1 MPSDTPPATPEH
13 AVGGGGSKVC
23 ITALY
28 AKPSPVNPGP
38 ARWRLQGVCQ
48 ELCAKHIPS
57 HKPWSCSSTLA
68 LVILRIGP
76 SPAHEPCVVIWHPSL
91 PLKLAHMPGP
101 EHRTCSSSPAAHSP
115 LYPPL
120 PPRPPLG
127 VYLGPA
133 HQEQGGGVEAAGPA
147 GVSQGGCYCCCY
159 PGGWGGRGGGGG
171 SRLRGGGGRY
181 YHYLGLGRERGP
193 FSRR

>member
-120 PPRPPLG
+120 PPPPRCLP
-127 VYLGPA
+127 GPCA
-133 HQEQGGGVEAAGPA
+133 SRARRRCR
-147 GVSQGGCYCCCY
+147 GCWTC
-159 PGGWGGRGGGGG
+159 WSITR
-171 SRLRGGGGRY
+171 RLLLLLLPRR
-181 YHYLGLGRERGP
+181 LGRERRRGREP
-193 FSRR
+193 FKRGRRPLLPLSWSGEGEGAV